1 MDGER
6 VLRPSRLKWLLVLGI
21 SLTFVV
27 GGLLALFWPGRA
39 GAPQREG
46 AWVMWLCVGF
56 FGLGVVVCLLQFLPR
71 SSFLRLDGEG
81 FTIRTLYRERTY
93 RWEDVDTFGVTVVS
107 FNKMVGF
114 NFAPHFD
121 RAARL
126 RRVNKAIAFFEGALP
141 DTYGMKAEDLAD
153 LMNEY
158 KCRHEAATGGRTP

>member
-1 MDGER
+1 MDEER
-6 VLRPSRLKWLLVLGI
+6 VLRPGRVKSLLMLGV
-21 SLTFVV
+21 SLTFVAV
-27 GGLLALFWPGRA
+27 GLLGLLWPRA
-39 GAPQREG
+39 DGAAEEEERW
-46 AWVMWLCVGF
+46 AMWACVVF
-56 FGLGVVVCLLQFLPR
+56 FGLGVIVCVLQFLPR
-71 SSFLRLDGEG
+71 SSFLRLGPEG
-81 FTIRTLYRERTY
+81 FTIRALYRERTY
-93 RWEDVDTFGVTVVS
+93 RWEDVDTFGVTQVS

-158 KCRHEAATGGRTP
+158 KHRHAATTEGRAS